1 MSNLTPSPA
10 EPTEEGSSIDDLFRE
25 LRAPITTIKT
35 ALSLLDSPNL
45 KPAQRSKYLEM
56 IRGECNRQNALL
68 DGSAKLFEVEKQ
80 SLENVQANVADI
92 LPAVVGTFQPLAGE
106 RGILLSCNLPT
117 DLPLPLVSC
126 SEAWLKQIAMN
137 LVDNSL
143 KFTLRGGAISIYGA
157 VQNNYVQL
165 EFRDNGV
172 GIPSADLPRIFDR
185 FYRGRNLPPENQVS
199 CAGLGLTVVQQ
210 ILLRCGGSISVV
222 SQVDTGSRFR
232 VMLPIAVLAS
242 PAIVDVDSNIA
253 ER

>member
-1 MSNLTPSPA
+1 MSSLTPSPA
-10 EPTEEGSSIDDLFRE
+10 EPTEEGSLIDDLFRE

-45 KPAQRSKYLEM
+45 KPTQRSKYLEM

-68 DGSAKLFEVEKQ
+68 DGTARLLELEKQ
-80 SLENVQANVADI
+80 PLETCQTNVAEI
-92 LPAVVGTFQPLAGE
+92 LPAVGTFQPLAGE
-106 RGILLSCNLPT
+106 RGISLSCNLPT
-117 DLPLPLVSC
+117 DLPSVSC
-126 SEAWLKQIAMN
+126 SAAWLKQIAMN
-137 LVDNSL
+137 LLDNSL

-157 VQNNYVQL
+157 VQNNFVQL

-210 ILLRCGGSISVV
+210 ILLCCGGSISVV

-232 VMLPIAVLAS
+232 VMLPITKLAP
-242 PAIVDVDSNIA
+242 PAIIDGEII
-253 ER
+253 

>member
-1 MSNLTPSPA
+1 MSNLIPSPA
-10 EPTEEGSSIDDLFRE
+10 EPTEEGSSIDDLFQE

-45 KPAQRSKYLEM
+45 KPTQRSKYLEM

-68 DGSAKLFEVEKQ
+68 DGTARLLEVEKQ
-80 SLENVQANVADI
+80 SLENAQANVAEI
-92 LPAVVGTFQPLAGE
+92 LPAIVGTFQPLAGE
-106 RGILLSCNLPT
+106 RDISLSCNLPT
-117 DLPLPLVSC
+117 DLPLVSC
-126 SEAWLKQIAMN
+126 SEAWLKQVAMN
-137 LVDNSL
+137 LLDNSL
-143 KFTLRGGAISIYGA
+143 KFTLRGGAISIYSA

-199 CAGLGLTVVQQ
+199 YAGLGLTVVQQ

-232 VMLPIAVLAS
+232 VMLPIALLAP
-242 PAIVDVDSNIA
+242 PAIIDIN
-253 ER
+253 

>member
-10 EPTEEGSSIDDLFRE
+10 EPTEEGSSIDDLFQE

-68 DGSAKLFEVEKQ
+68 DGTTRLLEVEKQ
-80 SLENVQANVADI
+80 SLENAQANVAEI

-106 RGILLSCNLPT
+106 RGISLACNLPT
-117 DLPLPLVSC
+117 DLPLVSC
-126 SEAWLKQIAMN
+126 SEAWLKQVAMN
-137 LVDNSL
+137 LLDNSL
-143 KFTLRGGAISIYGA
+143 KFTLRGGAIAIYGA

-172 GIPSADLPRIFDR
+172 GIPSTDLPRIFDR

-232 VMLPIAVLAS
+232 VMLPIALP
-242 PAIVDVDSNIA
+242 PAVDMD
-253 ER
+253 

>member
-1 MSNLTPSPA
+1 MSNLTPSHT
-10 EPTEEGSSIDDLFRE
+10 ELNEEGSSIDDLFQE

-35 ALSLLDSPNL
+35 ALSLLNSPNL
-45 KPAQRSKYLEM
+45 KPTQRSKYLEM

-68 DGSAKLFEVEKQ
+68 DGTARLLEVEKQ
-80 SLENVQANVADI
+80 SLESCQTNVAEI
-92 LPAVVGTFQPLAGE
+92 LPGVLGTFQPLAGE
-106 RGILLSCNLPT
+106 RDISLSCNLPT
-117 DLPLPLVSC
+117 DLPLPLVNC
-126 SEAWLKQIAMN
+126 SETWLKQISMN
-137 LVDNSL
+137 LLDNSL
-143 KFTLRGGAISIYGA
+143 KFTLPGGAISVYGA

-172 GIPSADLPRIFDR
+172 GIASADLPRIFDR

-232 VMLPIAVLAS
+232 VLLPIYDFKQSEHESLA
-242 PAIVDVDSNIA
+242 P
-253 ER
+253 

>member
-1 MSNLTPSPA
+1 MSNLTPSPV
-10 EPTEEGSSIDDLFRE
+10 EPTEEGSLIDDLFRA

-35 ALSLLDSPNL
+35 ALSLLASPNL

-68 DGSAKLFEVEKQ
+68 DGTAKLFEMEKHP
-80 SLENVQANVADI
+80 LENAQANVADI
-92 LPAVVGTFQPLAGE
+92 LPAVLGTFQPLAEE
-106 RGILLSCNLPT
+106 RGLSLSCNLPI

-126 SEAWLKQIAMN
+126 SEAWLKQIVMN
-137 LVDNSL
+137 LLDNSL
-143 KFTLRGGAISIYGA
+143 KFTLRGGTISIYGA

-185 FYRGRNLPPENQVS
+185 FYRGRNLPPDQNQVS
-199 CAGLGLTVVQQ
+199 YAGLGLTVVHQ

-232 VMLPIAVLAS
+232 VMLPIALLDIKQSMLVQ
-242 PAIVDVDSNIA
+242 
-253 ER
+253 

>member
-1 MSNLTPSPA
+1 MSNVTPSSA
-10 EPTEEGSSIDDLFRE
+10 ELTEEGSSTAEAIDDLFRE

-45 KPAQRSKYLEM
+45 KPTQRSKYLEM

-68 DGSAKLFEVEKQ
+68 DGTARLLEIEKQ
-80 SLENVQANVADI
+80 SLSGQANVTEI
-92 LPAVVGTFQPLAGE
+92 LQTVLGTFQPLAGE
-106 RGILLSCNLPT
+106 REISLSCHLPT

-126 SEAWLKQIAMN
+126 SEAWLKQVAMN
-137 LVDNSL
+137 LLDNSL

-172 GIPSADLPRIFDR
+172 GIPSADLPKIFDR

-199 CAGLGLTVVQQ
+199 YAGLGLTVVQQ

-232 VMLPIAVLAS
+232 VMLPI
-242 PAIVDVDSNIA
+242 IDGDTG
-253 ER
+253 

>member
-1 MSNLTPSPA
+1 MSNLTPLPA
-10 EPTEEGSSIDDLFRE
+10 EPTEEGSSIDDLFQE

-45 KPAQRSKYLEM
+45 KPTQRSKYLEM

-68 DGSAKLFEVEKQ
+68 DGTARLLEVEKQ
-80 SLENVQANVADI
+80 LLDSGSQANVAAI

-106 RGILLSCNLPT
+106 RGISLSCNLPT
-117 DLPLPLVSC
+117 DLPWVSC
-126 SEAWLKQIAMN
+126 SEAWLKQVAMN
-137 LVDNSL
+137 LLDNSL

-232 VMLPIAVLAS
+232 VMLPIALP
-242 PAIVDVDSNIA
+242 PAVDMD
-253 ER
+253 